1 MRAQQFF
8 AGLCCGASLIK
19 LLDLRLC
26 VRFFKRVDQKIRFKQ
41 NLMVD
46 AVNRLVHVM
55 VCDEP
60 ANAVDVLLFK
70 RKICKNFSCHGRTF
84 HLLILSGR
92 RMMDALRFVNANV
105 MQHGG
110 GFSKKLVGSSKF
122 SASGINRA

>member
-8 AGLCCGASLIK
+8 AGLCCGDSLIK

-60 ANAVDVLLFK
+60 ANAVDVLLYK
-70 RKICKNFSCHGRTF
+70 QIGK
-84 HLLILSGR
+84 
-92 RMMDALRFVNANV
+92 
-105 MQHGG
+105 
-110 GFSKKLVGSSKF
+110 
-122 SASGINRA
+122 